1 MMTLAGFREKCVS
14 WSWLTCK
21 SVRQFGLGL
30 ADSNSLYANACGK
43 GEEMITTT
51 WYSSLMYDTND
62 ADTVKGYV
70 L

>member
-1 MMTLAGFREKCVS
+1 MVLDHGSLVS
-14 WSWLTCK
+14 L
-21 SVRQFGLGL
+21 RHFGLGL
-30 ADSNSLYANACGK
+30 ANSNSLYANACGK

-51 WYSSLMYDTND
+51 WYSSLIYDKNG